1 MKLIINKQNEHAI
14 NIISARETQ
23 DQIRYNIADKLIC
36 FLQVG
41 ERINSDEQIDIAIS
55 NYLKQFTEGNITS
68 IDILNEKNQI
78 IFATTKY
85 TRYAGINKNI
95 NELSTEI
102 VISFE

>member
-14 NIISARETQ
+14 NIISAREAQ
-23 DQIRYNIADKLIC
+23 DQIRYNITDKLIC

-41 ERINSDEQIDIAIS
+41 ERINSDEPIDTAIS
-55 NYLKQFTEGNITS
+55 NYLKQFLEGNITS

-85 TRYAGINKNI
+85 TRYVGINKNI